1 MHMRSRQR
9 GLGWF
14 GLLFVLGVIAFT
26 AIVVVK
32 CLPIYLNQMKI
43 ASSINKVASD
53 PSNGRAELHELRR
66 DLQRFWDIEDINYL
80 QPRDIKVKRTAN
92 GRFLSYEYEARER
105 LFYNISIV
113 IDFQD
118 DVQLA
123 NVQSCR
129 VAEGS

>member
-32 CLPIYLNQMKI
+32 CLPIYLNQMKV
-43 ASSINKVASD
+43 ASSVSKVATD
-53 PSNGRAELHELRR
+53 PENGRAELHELRR
-66 DLQRFWDIEDINYL
+66 GLQRFWDIEDIKYL

-113 IDFQD
+113 IDFKD

-123 NVQSCR
+123 NVQS
-129 VAEGS
+129 

>member
-1 MHMRSRQR
+1 MRSRQR

-123 NVQSCR
+123 NVQS
-129 VAEGS
+129 